1 MSRKPYDKRKYGLK
15 PDIKYN
21 SLLVAKFI
29 NMLMLEGKKSV
40 AQHIVYET
48 LNNLE
53 KKLKKQPLE
62 IFDNV
67 MQKAR
72 PLVEVKSKR
81 LGGANYQI
89 PIEVKEERSIALAMR
104 WIITFSRKR
113 SGHSMIEK
121 LTSEMLDI
129 LDNKGAT
136 IKKKE
141 DTHRMAEAN
150 KAFAHYNW

>member
-1 MSRKPYDKRKYGLK
+1 MSRKPFKKRKYGLK
-15 PDIKYN
+15 PDVKYN
-21 SLLVAKFI
+21 SLFLSKFI
-29 NMLMLEGKKSV
+29 NVLMLDGKKSI

-48 LNNLE
+48 LDNLE
-53 KKLKKQPLE
+53 KKLKKPALE

-67 MQKAR
+67 MEKAR
-72 PLVEVKSKR
+72 PMVEVKSKR

-89 PIEVKEERSIALAMR
+89 PIEIKKERSLALTMR
-104 WIITFSRKR
+104 WLINFARKR

-121 LTSEMLDI
+121 LTAEMLDI

>member
-1 MSRKPYDKRKYGLK
+1 MSRKPYDKRKYGLN